1 MVLAAARDAPPNS
14 PLEASEPPA
23 AGSSQPSDA
32 QSPWPSANS
41 WENLPETRCPEST
54 TASHWTLEKLL
65 PKGWLLAA

>member
-1 MVLAAARDAPPNS
+1 MVLAAAKDVPPNP

-32 QSPWPSANS
+32 QSPWPVASS
-41 WENLPETRCPEST
+41 WDNLPGTRCPEST
-54 TASHWTLEKLL
+54 TASLWTLEKLL